1 MNLRGVDG
9 NVDGKMRKEEK
20 WSSHQWIM
28 KKGVESRRC
37 IGVGMRQK
45 KTNSKKEMMGNQM
58 KVVRK

>member
-9 NVDGKMRKEEK
+9 NVDGEMRKEEK

-45 KTNSKKEMMGNQM
+45 KEQI
-58 KVVRK
+58 VRKK